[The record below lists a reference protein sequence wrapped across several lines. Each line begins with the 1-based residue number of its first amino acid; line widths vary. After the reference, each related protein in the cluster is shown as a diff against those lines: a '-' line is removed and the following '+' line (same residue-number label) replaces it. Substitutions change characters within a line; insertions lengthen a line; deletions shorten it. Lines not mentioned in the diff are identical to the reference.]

1 MKKLLFF
8 AVACFAMAACS
19 EYDDSGLRGKI
30 DDLDGKLS
38 ELERQIEALQ
48 QKADKIN
55 DDIAAVQAIANG
67 LSITSVTPT
76 AGGGYTVVFSDGQT
90 YTISDG
96 AKGDTGP
103 AGDKGDDAQN
113 PLFRIDAEGYWQIS
127 YDGTTWSYPNG
138 QKISALGTPGADG
151 PEGPAGAQGST
162 PRLGVD
168 SEGYWTVSYDG
179 GTPERLTDAYG
190 APVKAVVDGDPSVV
204 YDSLFTSVEIS
215 DDGSTLDIVLA
226 GSTETVSLPI
236 GGKPLA
242 QLLFD
247 GAAVEGVQTFA
258 LGESRAYTVEAADAD
273 YMKVVGCPD
282 GWNAELSGT
291 ALTVTAPAAV
301 TRATADS
308 ATDVSVMA
316 VMKSGLSCIVRMQ
329 VEVDASSTPAN
340 PVVLAAPV
348 LKAGASTAS
357 SVTVEWTPDA
367 QAAGYVCKVGET
379 GAEQT
384 LAKVASVTVSDLA
397 ADTEYT
403 VFVKAKGD
411 GVATADSGWASIV
424 VKTLAGGS
432 PVEPTVQTLTLDAR
446 AMSEAA
452 LGLPTGKTGMV
463 QGTTDKWTWDGV
475 GFESY
480 FALATSN
487 NAAAEKVPVL
497 YFYKAATAG
506 TTTLRNTDALGEIVK
521 ITVTLID
528 NGLKKGSIFTMT
540 ANAGGAES
548 AVLSSNDNT
557 KAVEHVY
564 TFPAGNNGMFS
575 FANASAEDGK
585 VVSMVIEYKK

>member
-19 EYDDSGLRGKI
+19 DYDDSGLRNKI

-38 ELERQIEALQ
+38 ELEQQIADLQ
-48 QKADKIN
+48 RKANKIN

-76 AGGGYTVVFSDGQT
+76 ADGGYTVVFSDGQT

-103 AGDKGDDAQN
+103 AGDKGGDAQN

-127 YDGTTWSYPNG
+127 YDGTAWSYPNG
-138 QKISALGTPGADG
+138 QKISALGTPGESG
-151 PEGPAGAQGST
+151 PAGSAGAQGAT

-168 SEGYWTVSYDG
+168 SEGYWTVSYGG
-179 GTPERLTDAYG
+179 GTPERLTDAAG
-190 APVKAVVDGDPSVV
+190 APVKAVSGDTSASYDSIFSSVV
-204 YDSLFTSVEIS
+204 IS
-215 DDGSTLDIVLA
+215 EDGATLDVVLA
-226 GSTETVSLPI
+226 GSTDIISLPI

-247 GAAVEGVQTFA
+247 GTAVEGVQKFA
-258 LGESRAYTVEAADAD
+258 YGESRAYTVEAAGAD

-282 GWNAELSGT
+282 GWKAVLAANT
-291 ALTVTAPAAV
+291 LTVTAPAAG

-329 VEVDASSTPAN
+329 VEVDASSTPAQ
-340 PVVLAAPV
+340 PVALAAPV
-348 LKAGASTAS
+348 LTAGASTES
-357 SVTVEWTPDA
+357 SVTVEWTIDA
-367 QAAGYVCKVGET
+367 QAAGYVYKVGEA

-384 LAKVASVTVSDLA
+384 LAKVASVTVADLA

-403 VFVKAKGD
+403 LFVKAKGD
-411 GVATADSGWASIV
+411 GTATADSAWASIV

-432 PVEPTVQTLTLDAR
+432 PVEPTVQTLTLDAQ
-446 AMSEAA
+446 AMSEAG
-452 LGLPTGKTGMV
+452 LGLPTGKTGMTA
-463 QGTTDKWTWDGV
+463 GTVNTWKWDGV

-487 NAAAEKVPVL
+487 NAAAVKVPVL

-528 NGLKKGSIFTMT
+528 NGSKKGSIFTMT